1 MLYFSASSLV
11 YAVILPQNEANLWES
26 EVLIIQHL
34 RILDFI
40 DFKSENDGNYVDSN
54 IDQDYKEKS

>member
-54 IDQDYKEKS
+54 IDQD